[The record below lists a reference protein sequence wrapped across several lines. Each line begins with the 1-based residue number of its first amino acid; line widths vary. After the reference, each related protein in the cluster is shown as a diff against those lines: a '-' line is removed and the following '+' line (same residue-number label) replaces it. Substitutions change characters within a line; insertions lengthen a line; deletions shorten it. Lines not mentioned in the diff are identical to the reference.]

1 MTENKLNNLQK
12 EIRSHADPIRA
23 KLVAGFFKT
32 GRGQY
37 GEGDVF
43 LGLTVPLCRT
53 IAKKY
58 VHLPRADVL
67 ILLQSKNHEERLIA
81 LFLLIHEYEKTR
93 DANIVKAYLQNAQY
107 VNNWDLVDTSADKLL
122 GAYLRDVVKEEE
134 KVKKELL
141 KLAQSTHM
149 WSQRIAM
156 IATFAFIKHGET
168 KYTYFLA
175 DELLSHEHD
184 LMHKA
189 VGWMLREA
197 GKRVSP
203 NELRKYIQ
211 KNHGRMSRTTLRYA
225 IEKFHPEERAMML
238 RLGK

>member
-1 MTENKLNNLQK
+1 MTENKLSNIQK
-12 EIRSHADPIRA
+12 EIRAHALPIRA
-23 KLVAGFFKT
+23 KLVARFFKT
-32 GRGQY
+32 GKGQY

-67 ILLQSKNHEERLIA
+67 ILLQSKYHEERLIA
-81 LFLLIHEYEKTR
+81 LFLLIAEYEKTH
-93 DANIVKAYLQNAQY
+93 DPKIIKVYLENTQY
-107 VNNWDLVDTSADKLL
+107 INNWDLVDTSADKLL
-122 GAYLRDVVKEEE
+122 GAYLRDIVKDEG
-134 KVKKELL
+134 KITKELQ
-141 KLAQSTHM
+141 KLAKSKHM

-168 KYTYFLA
+168 KYTYM
-175 DELLSHEHD
+175 LSDILMDHHHD

-203 NELRKYIQ
+203 NELRMYI
-211 KNHGRMSRTTLRYA
+211 KMNHSKMSRTTLRYA